1 MLAAL
6 DRNEHAGVAA
16 ERVAEVVVRAIEAAR
31 PKPRYA
37 VGSNAP
43 LAFALRRVLPA
54 KLAEKIVHRRH
65 DLTR

>member
-6 DRNEHAGVAA
+6 DRNERAGVAA
-16 ERVAEVVVRAIEAAR
+16 ERVAEVVVKAIEAAR

-43 LAFALRRVLPA
+43 VAFALRRILPTT
-54 KLAEKIVHRRH
+54 LAEKMVHRKH